1 MFDIKSILGSQVKKK
16 GVAKSMEASVVCDK
30 FDAWVVQKFG
40 EVMGQKVRAAKFTN
54 GVLTLSSQSSV
65 LSQEIKLNEEQIK
78 QEVNGILGEEVIKQ
92 LMFRG

>member
-1 MFDIKSILGSQVKKK
+1 MFNLKSILGQHIEKK

-30 FDAWVVQKFG
+30 FDAWAVQKFG
-40 EVMGQKVRAAKFTN
+40 EVMGHKVKAAKFIN